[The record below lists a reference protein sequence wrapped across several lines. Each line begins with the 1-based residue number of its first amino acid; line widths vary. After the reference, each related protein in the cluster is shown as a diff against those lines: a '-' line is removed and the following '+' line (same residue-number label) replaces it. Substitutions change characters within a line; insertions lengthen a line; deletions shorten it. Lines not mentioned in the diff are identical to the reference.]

1 MLFDYLDI
9 VYLHL
14 VDFINSIKER
24 SNNVYK
30 FQLKGN
36 IMFKSSK
43 EDDEEQERYLK
54 STKKIE
60 ISRILTKGMTEVT

>member
-60 ISRILTKGMTEVT
+60 ISRISTKGMTEVT